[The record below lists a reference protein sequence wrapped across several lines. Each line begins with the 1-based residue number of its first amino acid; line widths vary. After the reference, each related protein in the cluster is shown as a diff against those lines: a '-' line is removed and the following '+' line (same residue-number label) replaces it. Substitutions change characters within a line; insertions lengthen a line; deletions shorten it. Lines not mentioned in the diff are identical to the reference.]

1 MLCYVKRIRVYTLSW
16 VHRSTLTLI
25 TWLQCDGVGD
35 HLTQHGYAYLRHDEH
50 PLNDVRSNG
59 CRINVVCKLN
69 MREKENA
76 RTRTNCWLWILR
88 SYILYLIEHNSLSL
102 GCYQNTKQ
110 NKKHCD
116 PLSTSTKKKEH
127 GHLYNVASNWSFSSC
142 FCIINFTII

>member
-1 MLCYVKRIRVYTLSW
+1 MLCYVKRIRVYNLSW

-25 TWLQCDGVGD
+25 TWLQCDGVSD

-69 MREKENA
+69 MREQK
-76 RTRTNCWLWILR
+76 RTVDCEK
-88 SYILYLIEHNSLSL
+88 LYLYHIEHNSLSL

-116 PLSTSTKKKEH
+116 PLSTSTKKKNMDIYITWLLIGLFLH
-127 GHLYNVASNWSFSSC
+127 VFVL
-142 FCIINFTII
+142 